1 MILLTIVSI
10 AANAQVAAKSDPIVL
25 TKVSRIGHNNE
36 ITIVSDGKKCS
47 LIFKLTKVAQGK
59 LIDMNYYEIPGDGQ
73 ILLKLDN
80 DSIVELNRTQ
90 GVKESRKYENTPI
103 MSYVYTYS
111 SVYDMYDIADI
122 TPLLQHA
129 ITKVRVELTNKE
141 VKDFEITKAKEQK
154 RILKEFNEQYQ
165 IMKSRL
171 ETQENRDDDLKYG
184 F

>member
-1 MILLTIVSI
+1 
-10 AANAQVAAKSDPIVL
+10 
-25 TKVSRIGHNNE
+25 
-36 ITIVSDGKKCS
+36 
-47 LIFKLTKVAQGK
+47 
-59 LIDMNYYEIPGDGQ
+59 
-73 ILLKLDN
+73 
-80 DSIVELNRTQ
+80 
-90 GVKESRKYENTPI
+90 

-129 ITKVRVELTNKE
+129 ITKVRVELTNKD
-141 VKDFEITKAKEQK
+141 VKDFEITKTKEQK

-165 IMKSRL
+165 VMKSRL